1 MLLQRLKH
9 MEELL
14 MNLRYELDHVLPLM
28 LLILLQLRLLRL

>member
-1 MLLQRLKH
+1 